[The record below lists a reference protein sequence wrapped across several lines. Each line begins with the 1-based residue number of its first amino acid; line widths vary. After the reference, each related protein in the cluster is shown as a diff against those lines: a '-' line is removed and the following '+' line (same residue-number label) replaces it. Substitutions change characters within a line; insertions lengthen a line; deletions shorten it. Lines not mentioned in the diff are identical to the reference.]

1 MSTAQHILVVDD
13 DPMLRD
19 LLVKTLE
26 AIGHMAVAAENG
38 LQALSLLQQQTFSIV
53 ISDIKMPEMDGVELL
68 RRIRSAHPG
77 LPVLFIS
84 GFATAELLGRAEPDG
99 FLTKPFRIHHVE
111 EMIEKVTSRRLSTD
125 S

>member
-1 MSTAQHILVVDD
+1 MSESRSILVVDD

-26 AIGHMAVAAENG
+26 AIGHRSEAAADG
-38 LQALSLLQQQTFSIV
+38 AQALELLRQQRYDVV
-53 ISDIKMPEMDGVELL
+53 ISDIKMPGMDGVELL
-68 RRIRSAHPG
+68 RQVRAEYPG

-84 GFATAELLGRAEPDG
+84 GFATAELLGRAQPDG

-111 EMIEKVTSRRLSTD
+111 DIIAKVTAR
-125 S
+125 